1 MSSLDTVNRFLFE
14 NADYA
19 TITETLVSNST
30 TNTDAVASL
39 KNNAV
44 ASTYITNGKVR
55 FTCDSSSNKRFIV
68 SQDCATTDP
77 GVTIKPINQFDNV
90 ATDISGV
97 TLDNSSYYLC

>member
-44 ASTYITNGKVR
+44 ASN
-55 FTCDSSSNKRFIV
+55 
-68 SQDCATTDP
+68 
-77 GVTIKPINQFDNV
+77 
-90 ATDISGV
+90 
-97 TLDNSSYYLC
+97 